1 VSEKQQSRKLILVNR
16 TPLEELVLN
25 VILTLRELKENE
37 VLVLKGRG
45 DYIPKAI
52 DVYNEV
58 KKRLGNA
65 LVLENV
71 SIGSEKAGR
80 RILSYIEISLKF
92 TM

>member
-65 LVLENV
+65 LVLKNV

-80 RILSYIEISLKF
+80 RTLSYIEISLKF